1 MDQLRPHD
9 KLKGG
14 LLWQAHIFDL
24 AEGISDYAYLYTL
37 EQVLKTA
44 KGPKA
49 DEARAWLAALERAMP
64 EFPQIKGLAS
74 PNDGPKVGMGIDD
87 DARLKV
93 DSWRKRAA
101 EFIKD
106 LKK

>member
-1 MDQLRPHD
+1 M
-9 KLKGG
+9 
-14 LLWQAHIFDL
+14 FDL

-37 EQVLKTA
+37 EEVLKAA

-49 DEARAWLAALERAMP
+49 DEAKAWLAALARAMP
-64 EFPQIKGLAS
+64 EFPQITGLAS
-74 PNDGPKVGMGIDD
+74 PDDGPKVGMGIDD

-93 DSWRKRAA
+93 DSWRKTAA